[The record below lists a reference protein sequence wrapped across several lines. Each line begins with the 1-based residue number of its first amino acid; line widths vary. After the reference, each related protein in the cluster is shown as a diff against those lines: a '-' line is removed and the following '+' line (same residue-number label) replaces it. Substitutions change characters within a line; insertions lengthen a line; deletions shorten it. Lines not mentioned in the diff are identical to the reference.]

1 MSSAVEYDDAAVRGL
16 DPSISDADCTLG
28 GLEMA
33 VYIDRFCDWITL
45 RTIDEDTEQEG
56 VSNGTENVKEGS
68 GPFNWAGLKLGL
80 GIFGGVAILAVIA
93 AIVFIVV
100 LK

>member
-1 MSSAVEYDDAAVRGL
+1 MSDILTDEPTRGFDESIANAECAV
-16 DPSISDADCTLG
+16 G

-45 RTIDEDTEQEG
+45 RTIDEETSQEG
-56 VSNGTENVKEGS
+56 VSNGTEQVKPGA
-68 GPFNWAGLKLGL
+68 GPFNWPSLKLGL
-80 GIFGGVAILAVIA
+80 GIFGGFTVVAVIA
-93 AIVFIVV
+93 AIVFLVV